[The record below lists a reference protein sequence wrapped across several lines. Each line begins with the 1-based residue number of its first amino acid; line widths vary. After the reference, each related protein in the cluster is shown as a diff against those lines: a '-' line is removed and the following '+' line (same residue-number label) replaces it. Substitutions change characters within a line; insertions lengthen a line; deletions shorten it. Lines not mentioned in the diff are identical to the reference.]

1 MMEKERIKL
10 YKPRLIGI
18 SGVYRGAVIEFTEEI
33 AVGSDARASHLIIER
48 ADISGKHCTIS
59 FDGSI
64 RKYIVTDLS
73 ESGTYAADGGSIDWV
88 AWKDILYK
96 ASSWEHPEHMVFNI
110 AKIKP
115 KLQRMMKY
123 LPTKLGAGS
132 FIRIGEKDD
141 IFLLGETVVRTPMG
155 Y

>member
-33 AVGSDARASHLIIER
+33 AVGSDARESHLIIER
-48 ADISGKHCTIS
+48 ADISRKHCTIS

-73 ESGTYAADGGSIDWV
+73 EIGTYSVDSGSIDYI

-96 ASSWEHPEHMVFNI
+96 ASSWEHPEYMVFNI

>member
-1 MMEKERIKL
+1 MMGKEGIRL

-73 ESGTYAADGGSIDWV
+73 EIGTYSVDSGSIDCT
-88 AWKDILYK
+88 AWKDISYE
-96 ASSWEHPEHMVFNI
+96 ASRWKHPEYMVYDTTE
-110 AKIKP
+110 IKS
-115 KLQRMMKY
+115 KLKRMMKY

>member
-33 AVGSDARASHLIIER
+33 AVGSDTRASHLIIER
-48 ADISGKHCTIS
+48 ADISRKHCTIS

-73 ESGTYAADGGSIDWV
+73 ESGTYAADGGSIHCMEC
-88 AWKDILYK
+88 DISFQ
-96 ASSWEHPEHMVFNI
+96 ASKLTCPNCTMYDAGEI
-110 AKIKP
+110 TP
-115 KLQRMMKY
+115 KLKRMMKH